1 MTQDNIKI
9 LADLSRIVERY
20 GDDAVIRLA
29 NLIRDPQSA
38 EEIATLLEYAAK
50 NEPKVKSRS
59 KAPARSKPRNPADV
73 GARVISSLVETD
85 PEKHSVLAE
94 LRDRLVSG
102 QVLRSMNEIRN
113 FAMEHGLTIGR
124 ATSRTAALSPL
135 LRSVSELETPA
146 IIALLE
152 SMPESDTGEG
162 GLERWRE
169 LIVKQETPRSIP

>member
-1 MTQDNIKI
+1 MTQDDIKI
-9 LADLSRIVERY
+9 LADLNRIVERY
-20 GDDAVIRLA
+20 GGDAVIRLA

-38 EEIATLLEYAAK
+38 EEIATLLEYAA
-50 NEPKVKSRS
+50 NNGPKAST
-59 KAPARSKPRNPADV
+59 RSKPRNPAGV
-73 GARVISSLVETD
+73 GLRVISSLMETD
-85 PEKHSVLAE
+85 PEKYSAVAE

-113 FAMEHGLTIGR
+113 FAMQHGLSIGKS
-124 ATSRTAALSPL
+124 TSRTEALPPL

-169 LIVKQETPRSIP
+169 LIVKPESPRITP

>member
-20 GDDAVIRLA
+20 GGDAVIRLA

-38 EEIATLLEYAAK
+38 EEIATLLEYVAK
-50 NEPKVKSRS
+50 NEVKNEA
-59 KAPARSKPRNPADV
+59 KASTRSKPRNSAGV
-73 GARVISSLVETD
+73 GLRVISSLMETD
-85 PEKHSVLAE
+85 PEKYSAVAE

-102 QVLRSMNEIRN
+102 QVLRSLNEIRN
-113 FAMEHGLTIGR
+113 FAMQHGLSIGK

-135 LRSVSELETPA
+135 LRSISELEMPA

-152 SMPESDTGEG
+152 SMPESNTGEG
-162 GLERWRE
+162 GLERWWE
-169 LIVKQETPRSIP
+169 LIVKPESPRITPK

>member
-9 LADLSRIVERY
+9 LADLNRIVERY
-20 GDDAVIRLA
+20 GGDAVIRLA

-38 EEIATLLEYAAK
+38 DEIATLLEYAAK
-50 NEPKVKSRS
+50 NES
-59 KAPARSKPRNPADV
+59 KASTRSKPRNSAGV
-73 GARVISSLVETD
+73 GLRVISGLMETD
-85 PEKHSVLAE
+85 PEKYSAVAE
-94 LRDRLVSG
+94 LRDRLASG
-102 QVLRSMNEIRN
+102 QVFRSMNEIRN
-113 FAMEHGLTIGR
+113 FAMLHGLSIGK
-124 ATSRTAALSPL
+124 ATSRTAALPPL

-169 LIVKQETPRSIP
+169 LIVKPKSPRITP